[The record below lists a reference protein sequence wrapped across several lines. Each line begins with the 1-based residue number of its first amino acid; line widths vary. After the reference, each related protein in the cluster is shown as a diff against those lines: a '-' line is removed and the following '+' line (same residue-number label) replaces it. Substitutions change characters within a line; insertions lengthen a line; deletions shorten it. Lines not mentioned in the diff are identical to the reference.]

1 LTGFFAP
8 EALERK
14 CEKGGCD
21 GTRAVLT
28 RKIVRLPRVLVV
40 HLKRFRYVDQTG
52 GTKAIGGGGDTND
65 ENAGV
70 NKQPPAPFTMRMV
83 KVTRPVQL
91 PKKLTL
97 EAFVRGEEDAGGET
111 DASLRGPPPRS
122 TNLPAAAVT
131 EPPSAST
138 TAVPAKARSALAPM
152 DAATTPAVPRRLN
165 LEHED
170 DSKGAHGSSNP
181 TPRGPSPT
189 NVNLLGGGKVSR
201 IAADAS
207 VAVNDGAS
215 HRVSDS
221 DGANDEATAAVRVYP
236 DDASPSGEDAKALA
250 GGYELRGVVSH
261 VGSSLEFGHYLA
273 HVRGPTVGGG
283 VGWSTFDDDVVDE
296 VEEGRV
302 LGDRTG
308 CYVAVYALGN
318 LAAEDATHLE
328 ELTHVAEPERV
339 HLDVAMA
346 PTSGGATAGS
356 AFSSTPSPADDPVAG
371 VGTGVDAL
379 GSSDVNVQPIPT
391 DINHLDPFSGSIPD
405 LDAVAPGV
413 VAPAAGAKAGEV
425 APGTGITLEMLQM
438 HFSKHLKEAAKD
450 LGVGSTALR
459 RICRHYGISR
469 WPKLRGPAI
478 SAAPGPAIPAASPAP
493 TIPAAAPA
501 PAPTGTKNSKT
512 KKTKTPARKAEVKS
526 KAAAKAVDCAVA
538 SRVIDGS
545 RLVDKCVN
553 IEDIEDE
560 GLKNAFAAYLAHNDV
575 GLRRKLP
582 YLRYS
587 VVQRNFF
594 LAKTCRGICLLDYP
608 PSSECGP
615 RTNLAL
621 DVYKRATQKDPGGR
635 IIFKLKSRC
644 ILLHTYAVAR
654 WLLEVKDMYGFTD
667 FRISGEGDASDGGTV
682 RVNNRSAVALDFDQF
697 ECFPTFDDNKVKI
710 REELVKAHGK
720 PVADEFMHEAA
731 RLYAALAVARQT
743 QVFKAT
749 KVKPPL
755 FLWNAGKVDTDS
767 EYGGALV
774 DVLKELHIQG
784 DAGTVFS
791 SHHPSFLVRGSPL
804 AKLSARQADDAACA
818 FAKCV
823 VDASTVMSPVA
834 PVGSTAPADASGTS
848 IATNIIAPPPP
859 PPSTVMSPVA
869 PVGSTAPADA
879 SGTSIATNI
888 IAPPPPPPST
898 ALAQREAGFWEGF
911 LGVTTEEDREQARQ
925 DMLDYMDSMREKW
938 LGMIAAV
945 ELVERLEQEGVEP
958 TVEEIAA
965 ADAARLSVQKWRAG
979 SKKWWRAGSKKHAD
993 SIAAVKVCESLKRKG
1008 LEPSAPQAAAAAEAL
1023 PSVQRQRDGS
1033 ANGKR
1038 GRGRKNGRAMST
1050 EEVLAKSAEFN
1061 ARKKAKAPETRGI
1074 HVQPSGTYRV
1084 KLANLTLGNYDTE
1097 EEAARVYTIACMTRS
1112 SPDPLATE
1120 AEEIVKMRALIAHKV
1135 TARDN
1140 RAR

>member
-1 LTGFFAP
+1 M
-8 EALERK
+8 ALSH
-14 CEKGGCD
+14 
-21 GTRAVLT
+21 
-28 RKIVRLPRVLVV
+28 IN
-40 HLKRFRYVDQTG
+40 
-52 GTKAIGGGGDTND
+52 TN
-65 ENAGV
+65 V
-70 NKQPPAPFTMRMV
+70 
-83 KVTRPVQL
+83 PVS
-91 PKKLTL
+91 P
-97 EAFVRGEEDAGGET
+97 
-111 DASLRGPPPRS
+111 
-122 TNLPAAAVT
+122 
-131 EPPSAST
+131 
-138 TAVPAKARSALAPM
+138 
-152 DAATTPAVPRRLN
+152 TPAVTKK
-165 LEHED
+165 
-170 DSKGAHGSSNP
+170 SVGHG
-181 TPRGPSPT
+181 
-189 NVNLLGGGKVSR
+189 
-201 IAADAS
+201 
-207 VAVNDGAS
+207 
-215 HRVSDS
+215 
-221 DGANDEATAAVRVYP
+221 
-236 DDASPSGEDAKALA
+236 
-250 GGYELRGVVSH
+250 
-261 VGSSLEFGHYLA
+261 
-273 HVRGPTVGGG
+273 
-283 VGWSTFDDDVVDE
+283 
-296 VEEGRV
+296 
-302 LGDRTG
+302 
-308 CYVAVYALGN
+308 
-318 LAAEDATHLE
+318 
-328 ELTHVAEPERV
+328 
-339 HLDVAMA
+339 
-346 PTSGGATAGS
+346 
-356 AFSSTPSPADDPVAG
+356 
-371 VGTGVDAL
+371 
-379 GSSDVNVQPIPT
+379 
-391 DINHLDPFSGSIPD
+391 
-405 LDAVAPGV
+405 
-413 VAPAAGAKAGEV
+413 
-425 APGTGITLEMLQM
+425 
-438 HFSKHLKEAAKD
+438 
-450 LGVGSTALR
+450 
-459 RICRHYGISR
+459 
-469 WPKLRGPAI
+469 
-478 SAAPGPAIPAASPAP
+478 
-493 TIPAAAPA
+493 PA
-501 PAPTGTKNSKT
+501 PAIKKSTPKPSNSKT

-545 RLVDKCVN
+545 RLVEKCVN

-682 RVNNRSAVALDFDQF
+682 RVNNRSAVALDFDQL

-710 REELVKAHGK
+710 REELEKAHGK

-823 VDASTVMSPVA
+823 VDA
-834 PVGSTAPADASGTS
+834 
-848 IATNIIAPPPP
+848 
-859 PPSTVMSPVA
+859 STVMSPVA

-1120 AEEIVKMRALIAHKV
+1120 AEEIVKMRASIAHKV

>member
-1 LTGFFAP
+1 
-8 EALERK
+8 
-14 CEKGGCD
+14 
-21 GTRAVLT
+21 
-28 RKIVRLPRVLVV
+28 
-40 HLKRFRYVDQTG
+40 
-52 GTKAIGGGGDTND
+52 
-65 ENAGV
+65 
-70 NKQPPAPFTMRMV
+70 
-83 KVTRPVQL
+83 
-91 PKKLTL
+91 
-97 EAFVRGEEDAGGET
+97 
-111 DASLRGPPPRS
+111 
-122 TNLPAAAVT
+122 
-131 EPPSAST
+131 
-138 TAVPAKARSALAPM
+138 
-152 DAATTPAVPRRLN
+152 
-165 LEHED
+165 
-170 DSKGAHGSSNP
+170 
-181 TPRGPSPT
+181 
-189 NVNLLGGGKVSR
+189 
-201 IAADAS
+201 
-207 VAVNDGAS
+207 
-215 HRVSDS
+215 
-221 DGANDEATAAVRVYP
+221 
-236 DDASPSGEDAKALA
+236 
-250 GGYELRGVVSH
+250 
-261 VGSSLEFGHYLA
+261 
-273 HVRGPTVGGG
+273 
-283 VGWSTFDDDVVDE
+283 
-296 VEEGRV
+296 
-302 LGDRTG
+302 
-308 CYVAVYALGN
+308 
-318 LAAEDATHLE
+318 
-328 ELTHVAEPERV
+328 
-339 HLDVAMA
+339 
-346 PTSGGATAGS
+346 
-356 AFSSTPSPADDPVAG
+356 
-371 VGTGVDAL
+371 
-379 GSSDVNVQPIPT
+379 
-391 DINHLDPFSGSIPD
+391 
-405 LDAVAPGV
+405 
-413 VAPAAGAKAGEV
+413 
-425 APGTGITLEMLQM
+425 
-438 HFSKHLKEAAKD
+438 
-450 LGVGSTALR
+450 
-459 RICRHYGISR
+459 
-469 WPKLRGPAI
+469 
-478 SAAPGPAIPAASPAP
+478 
-493 TIPAAAPA
+493 
-501 PAPTGTKNSKT
+501 
-512 KKTKTPARKAEVKS
+512 
-526 KAAAKAVDCAVA
+526 
-538 SRVIDGS
+538 
-545 RLVDKCVN
+545 
-553 IEDIEDE
+553 
-560 GLKNAFAAYLAHNDV
+560 
-575 GLRRKLP
+575 
-582 YLRYS
+582 
-587 VVQRNFF
+587 
-594 LAKTCRGICLLDYP
+594 
-608 PSSECGP
+608 
-615 RTNLAL
+615 
-621 DVYKRATQKDPGGR
+621 
-635 IIFKLKSRC
+635 
-644 ILLHTYAVAR
+644 
-654 WLLEVKDMYGFTD
+654 MYGFTD

-823 VDASTVMSPVA
+823 VDA
-834 PVGSTAPADASGTS
+834 
-848 IATNIIAPPPP
+848 
-859 PPSTVMSPVA
+859 STVMSPVA